1 MKAEK
6 KTGRKISIKWSI
18 FGYLLIFILLAILWV
33 MQTVYLESFYKNIKE
48 RELKSAVSQVV
59 EVMNGSQYKDEI
71 EVLAKKNDIRVI
83 LGNSD
88 GDRVYSTGSA
98 ATENISR
105 MDSEQIKKLYKMA
118 QDNGGEVH
126 ISSKKGLMDLSPR
139 FDRPERRETVQEE
152 DSGQSESRMMASMQP
167 ETDKNGEM
175 QGGKEDLGKMFDI
188 PENSGMETMIVA
200 KIMTNAENEEL
211 LIIAD
216 SVITPVTATVHA
228 IRIQLLYISVI
239 MIVLSLIMAILIS
252 FHISKPIIHINNTA
266 KKISNG
272 DLNIE
277 FAEKGYREIA
287 EMSATLNYTVNEL
300 TKSERLQRELI
311 ANVSHD
317 LRTPLTM
324 ITAYAEVMRDL
335 PGENTPENVQ
345 VIIDEAK
352 RLTGLVN
359 DLLDI
364 SKLQAGVSEIKMTE
378 YNLTNGVKAVMD
390 RYAKLVEQQGYKIIF
405 CYDQEVWVEAD
416 EFKIYQVLY
425 NLVNNAVNYTGE
437 DKTVTVSQVVNGGIV
452 RIEVRDTGE
461 GIAQEQLENVWDRYY
476 KIDKNHKR
484 AVMGTGLG
492 LSIVKNILKQ
502 HDARYGVKSKPGQGS
517 TFWFELKTIHHN
529 EENRVDG
536 HILFT
541 YLSLWKFII

>member
-18 FGYLLIFILLAILWV
+18 FGYLLIFIFILLAILWV

-48 RELKSAVSQVV
+48 RELKSAVSKVV

-126 ISSKKGLMDLSPR
+126 ISSKKGLMDLSPG
-139 FDRPERRETVQEE
+139 FDRPERRETAQEE
-152 DSGQSESRMMASMQP
+152 DSGQSESRMMESMQP

-175 QGGKEDLGKMFDI
+175 QGSKEDLRKMFDI

-200 KIMTNAENEEL
+200 KIMTNAENEEI

-266 KKISNG
+266 KKISDG

-364 SKLQAGVSEIKMTE
+364 SKLQAGVSEIKMAE

-461 GIAQEQLENVWDRYY
+461 GIAQDQLENVWDRYY

-529 EENRVDG
+529 EENR
-536 HILFT
+536 
-541 YLSLWKFII
+541 

>member
-1 MKAEK
+1 
-6 KTGRKISIKWSI
+6 
-18 FGYLLIFILLAILWV
+18 
-33 MQTVYLESFYKNIKE
+33 
-48 RELKSAVSQVV
+48 
-59 EVMNGSQYKDEI
+59 
-71 EVLAKKNDIRVI
+71 
-83 LGNSD
+83 
-88 GDRVYSTGSA
+88 
-98 ATENISR
+98 
-105 MDSEQIKKLYKMA
+105 
-118 QDNGGEVH
+118 
-126 ISSKKGLMDLSPR
+126 
-139 FDRPERRETVQEE
+139 
-152 DSGQSESRMMASMQP
+152 
-167 ETDKNGEM
+167 
-175 QGGKEDLGKMFDI
+175 
-188 PENSGMETMIVA
+188 
-200 KIMTNAENEEL
+200 
-211 LIIAD
+211 
-216 SVITPVTATVHA
+216 
-228 IRIQLLYISVI
+228 
-239 MIVLSLIMAILIS
+239 
-252 FHISKPIIHINNTA
+252 
-266 KKISNG
+266 
-272 DLNIE
+272 
-277 FAEKGYREIA
+277 
-287 EMSATLNYTVNEL
+287 MSATLNYTVNEL

-364 SKLQAGVSEIKMTE
+364 SKLQAGVSEIKMAE

-461 GIAQEQLENVWDRYY
+461 GIAQDQLENVWDRYY

-529 EENRVDG
+529 EENR
-536 HILFT
+536 
-541 YLSLWKFII
+541 